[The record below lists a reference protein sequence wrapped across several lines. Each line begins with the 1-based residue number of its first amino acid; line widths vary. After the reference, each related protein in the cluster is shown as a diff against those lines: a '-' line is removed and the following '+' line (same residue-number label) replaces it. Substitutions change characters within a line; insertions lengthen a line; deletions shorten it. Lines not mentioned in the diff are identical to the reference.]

1 MGIGGDGMV
10 VKHVFS
16 FDVPAEKMTNYIKW
30 SAETAKPF
38 FEKYPEVRSYD
49 VYQTVAGRPTFV
61 KEVVY
66 EDMKAFCSVQGK
78 LGGPDVQKVLGEFF
92 SFVVNLETKLII
104 EIV

>member
-1 MGIGGDGMV
+1 MV

-16 FDVPAEKMTNYIKW
+16 FDVPAENMSNYIKW
-30 SAETAKPF
+30 SGETAKPF

-49 VYQTVAGRPTFV
+49 VYQTVAGKPTFV

-66 EDMKAFCSVQGK
+66 EDMKAFCSMQGK
-78 LGGPDVQKVLGEFF
+78 LNGPEIQKVIGEFF
-92 SFVVNLETKLII
+92 SYIVNLETKLIL